1 MTNHDVPTLEV
12 KIIPASIAPMIRG
25 RDDIPN
31 TDSRCLSILMDKSLE
46 IPDTTS
52 IKGAIFRAIM
62 RNLEGTHFSQKK
74 KEGGGD
80 LSPQLVVQL
89 FLPEQYEATN

>member
-1 MTNHDVPTLEV
+1 MTNHDVPKTLEV

-46 IPDTTS
+46 IMVNAS
-52 IKGAIFRAIM
+52 IKGTIFRAIM
-62 RNLEGTHFSQKK
+62 GYLMFTVEK
-74 KEGGGD
+74 
-80 LSPQLVVQL
+80 
-89 FLPEQYEATN
+89 